1 MKVELDE
8 NKIKAYSY
16 ILGLYLGDGYINKT
30 ARTYRL
36 RIALDKKYSQL
47 NSFAKMNLQT
57 LFPSNKI
64 GIINFKGHINLSV
77 FSNKLPLLFPQ
88 HGSGP
93 KHLRSIVLDE
103 WQKAVLD
110 EIETLRGL
118 FHSDGSFYKET
129 ISQKYVYERYLFTNK
144 SNDIQK
150 IFQEYCSRINISFDV
165 QTKKDGV
172 INTRISKKNDVNKL
186 KQLIGIKE

>member
-64 GIINFKGHINLSV
+64 FPLVQDITSFKLIIQNSLSPHH
-77 FSNKLPLLFPQ
+77 N
-88 HGSGP
+88 H
-93 KHLRSIVLDE
+93 
-103 WQKAVLD
+103 
-110 EIETLRGL
+110 
-118 FHSDGSFYKET
+118 
-129 ISQKYVYERYLFTNK
+129 
-144 SNDIQK
+144 
-150 IFQEYCSRINISFDV
+150 
-165 QTKKDGV
+165 
-172 INTRISKKNDVNKL
+172 
-186 KQLIGIKE
+186 